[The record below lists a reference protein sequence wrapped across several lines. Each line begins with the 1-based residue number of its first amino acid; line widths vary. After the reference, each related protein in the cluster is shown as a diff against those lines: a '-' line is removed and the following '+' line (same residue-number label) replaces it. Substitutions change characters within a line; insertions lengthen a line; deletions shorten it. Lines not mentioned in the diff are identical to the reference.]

1 MPWGSSDMGWPGG
14 ALGGPDFVPTPRD
27 ENRNGKGEAQLYAM
41 VTMWQQ

>member
-1 MPWGSSDMGWPGG
+1 MGWPGG